1 MRRPKRSPAPVV
13 ALHAAAYLGAALLLL
28 PLVALLVRAPWSSAA
43 DLARDDAAMTALRLS
58 VVCSL
63 GATAVALVLG
73 VPLAWVLA
81 RRRIPF
87 KALVRSL
94 ALVPLVL
101 PPVAGGVG
109 LLMAFGRTGVVGRWL
124 DDAFG
129 LTLPFTTAGAV
140 LAEAFV
146 ALPFVVIAA
155 ETAIRGV
162 DRTSEE
168 VARSLG
174 AGRLEVARRIVLPQA
189 RAGLAAGAVL
199 AWARALGE
207 FGATITFAGSVPGR
221 TTTLPLHVF
230 FALESGDTGPAVLLS
245 LMLVALSVT
254 MLVALRQ
261 RWLVVR

>member
-1 MRRPKRSPAPVV
+1 MALYV
-13 ALHAAAYLGAALLLL
+13 AAGLG
-28 PLVALLVRAPWSSAA
+28 VALLALPLIALVVRAPWSSAA
-43 DLARDDAAMTALRLS
+43 DILRDDAAMTALRLS
-58 VVCSL
+58 IVCSL
-63 GATAVALVLG
+63 GATALALALG
-73 VPLAWVLA
+73 IPLAWMLA
-81 RRRIPF
+81 RRRLPF
-87 KALVRSL
+87 AALLRSL

-109 LLMAFGRTGVVGRWL
+109 LLMAFGRGGVVGRWL
-124 DDAFG
+124 DAAFG

-155 ETAIRGV
+155 ETAIRAV
-162 DRTSEE
+162 DPRAQEI
-168 VARSLG
+168 ARSLG
-174 AGRLEVARRIVLPQA
+174 ASRLEVARRIVLPQA
-189 RAGLAAGAVL
+189 RGGLVAGAVL

-245 LMLVALSVT
+245 LMLVALSVAV
-254 MLVALRQ
+254 LVALRQ
-261 RWLVVR
+261 RWLVLR